1 MVEESFFHLIDI
13 AVVNSFT
20 LFREH
25 QAQFPDEPGLRRTAE
40 NSLTHFREEIV
51 QQLCDFP
58 EYDYQQ
64 VHATAKPACP
74 PPDHGPFVTE
84 NIPIVEEERKMCVV
98 CWKREKVAYKV
109 RIYVSASRCMIDEH
123 YLSMVIVGGSVFE
136 LTNGDL
142 RAAGVLPK
150 PSCRQNMLYNLFMLS
165 FSSMIKIYI
174 KLFCSAVCD
183 SCDQLHTGST
193 TCSIHICVQ
202 EQINNKTPLLK
213 NTSIPA
219 RMKTTKAFR
228 SRSLSAKTTPLI
240 YASMKHFTL
249 ESMSFFAC
257 KA

>member
-25 QAQFPDEPGLRRTAE
+25 QAQFPDELGLRRTAE
-40 NSLTHFREEIV
+40 NSLTHFRV

-58 EYDYQQ
+58 EYDHQW

-84 NIPIVEEERKMCVV
+84 NIPIVGEERKMCVV

-109 RIYVSASRCMIDEH
+109 RIYFSASRCNRHTHLTDFSTLWCMIDEH

-174 KLFCSAVCD
+174 KLFC
-183 SCDQLHTGST
+183 
-193 TCSIHICVQ
+193 
-202 EQINNKTPLLK
+202 
-213 NTSIPA
+213 
-219 RMKTTKAFR
+219 
-228 SRSLSAKTTPLI
+228 
-240 YASMKHFTL
+240 
-249 ESMSFFAC
+249 
-257 KA
+257 

>member
-1 MVEESFFHLIDI
+1 MVEEAFFHLIDI

-25 QAQFPDEPGLRRTAE
+25 QGQFPDEPGLRRTAE

-58 EYDYQQ
+58 EYDHQP

-74 PPDHGPFVTE
+74 PPDYGPFVTE
-84 NIPIVEEERKMCVV
+84 NIPIVGEERKMCVV
-98 CWKREKVAYKV
+98 CWEREKVAYNI
-109 RIYVSASRCMIDEH
+109 RIYFSASRCNRHMHLTGEKIASDFSTLWCMIDEH

-174 KLFCSAVCD
+174 KLFC
-183 SCDQLHTGST
+183 
-193 TCSIHICVQ
+193 
-202 EQINNKTPLLK
+202 
-213 NTSIPA
+213 
-219 RMKTTKAFR
+219 
-228 SRSLSAKTTPLI
+228 
-240 YASMKHFTL
+240 
-249 ESMSFFAC
+249 
-257 KA
+257 